1 MFANEKLNLA
11 KRMEEHKIMLLEEG
25 RLIEA
30 KKLTKFIS
38 STLQEF
44 LIYSGCVRA
53 DHFEIGE

>member
-1 MFANEKLNLA
+1 
-11 KRMEEHKIMLLEEG
+11 MEEHKIMLLEEG